1 MGIEWLTLAWKYRNE
16 IAIGIIILVLGL
28 TLLYIKHVF
37 NERDELKQDVVKLQE
52 ELVAVKK
59 QVTLNEDIA
68 HAISKIKVQSN
79 NYVSV
84 VETSTSPPVD
94 KPSTLINA
102 GVFQPMSTVRKTVF
116 TNNSSTN
123 NERGSASP

>member
-1 MGIEWLTLAWKYRNE
+1 MGIEWVTLAWKYRNE

-37 NERDELKQDVVKLQE
+37 NERETLKQDVVKLQT
-52 ELVAVKK
+52 ELIAVQK

-79 NYVSV
+79 NYVRV
-84 VETSTSPPVD
+84 VETSPSPP
-94 KPSTLINA
+94 N
-102 GVFQPMSTVRKTVF
+102 
-116 TNNSSTN
+116 
-123 NERGSASP
+123 GSASIVIPSGLFLPTLPTTNSFRNTSSSSK

>member
-28 TLLYIKHVF
+28 TLLYIKTVF
-37 NERDELKQDVVKLQE
+37 NERDKLKQDVVKLRE
-52 ELVAVKK
+52 DLVAVQK

-79 NYVSV
+79 NYVRV
-84 VETSTSPPVD
+84 VETSPSPPTNQ
-94 KPSTLINA
+94 PSILISA
-102 GVFQPMSTVRKTVF
+102 GVLPPLFKAY
-116 TNNSSTN
+116 SSTN
-123 NERGSASP
+123 KSSSDAGSTINP

>member
-1 MGIEWLTLAWKYRNE
+1 MGIEWLTLAWKFRNE

-28 TLLYIKHVF
+28 TLLYIKTVF
-37 NERDELKQDVVKLQE
+37 NERDNLKQDVVKLQE

-79 NYVSV
+79 NYVRV
-84 VETSTSPPVD
+84 VETTPSP
-94 KPSTLINA
+94 A
-102 GVFQPMSTVRKTVF
+102 A
-116 TNNSSTN
+116 
-123 NERGSASP
+123 GSASTVIASGLFLPTLPTTNTFRNTSSSTK

>member
-1 MGIEWLTLAWKYRNE
+1 MEWITLAWKFRNE
-16 IAIGIIILVLGL
+16 IAIGIITLVLILAG
-28 TLLYIKHVF
+28 LYIRHV
-37 NERDELKQDVVKLQE
+37 LQDRIELQE
-52 ELVAVKK
+52 QVKILRLDLEAVKK

-68 HAISKIKVQSN
+68 NAIRKIKVQSN

-102 GVFQPMSTVRKTVF
+102 GVFHPMSTVRKTVF

>member
-1 MGIEWLTLAWKYRNE
+1 MGIEWVTLAWKYRNE

-37 NERDELKQDVVKLQE
+37 NDRATLRADVVKLQA
-52 ELVAVKK
+52 ELVAVQK

-79 NYVSV
+79 NYVRV
-84 VETSTSPPVD
+84 VETSPSPA
-94 KPSTLINA
+94 S
-102 GVFQPMSTVRKTVF
+102 
-116 TNNSSTN
+116 
-123 NERGSASP
+123 GSASTVIASGLFLPTLPTTNSFRNTSSSTK